1 MFHYEPSIWWYPQ
14 WLWKPPIGLSSEN
27 SGFTETC
34 RGVHWC
40 QWDAE
45 HQQPVHWTVL
55 ILSAWN
61 SLLYGCIDDPKG
73 IARDM
78 PQCPNQVN
86 ITCLF
91 FEKQQTNLRTISN
104 SSTVDKKSAISLCL
118 LPIIDP
124 STGHVKQP
132 KKARNAPISS
142 LLSDQPWRPRSQS
155 AGWIPKPGRLVGSQS
170 LDMSWHALT
179 CLDMSPKPWVC
190 KMAV

>member
-1 MFHYEPSIWWYPQ
+1 MNHPFGGTLNDYGNHQLDFHLKTQASLRHVAACIDANEM
-14 WLWKPPIGLSSEN
+14 LSTS
-27 SGFTETC
+27 S
-34 RGVHWC
+34 
-40 QWDAE
+40 
-45 HQQPVHWTVL
+45 PVHWTVL

>member
-1 MFHYEPSIWWYPQ
+1 MNHPFGGTLNDYGNHQLDFHLKTQASLRHVAACIDANEM
-14 WLWKPPIGLSSEN
+14 LSTS
-27 SGFTETC
+27 S
-34 RGVHWC
+34 
-40 QWDAE
+40 
-45 HQQPVHWTVL
+45 PVHWTVL

-132 KKARNAPISS
+132 KKKRATHPSALFSQTNHGGLGRN
-142 LLSDQPWRPRSQS
+142 L
-155 AGWIPKPGRLVGSQS
+155 PGGYPNREG
-170 LDMSWHALT
+170 
-179 CLDMSPKPWVC
+179 
-190 KMAV
+190 